1 MTADNAFQTTFSLPR
16 RTESLIIQKQKKVI
30 YRLQFKKKNKIF
42 VKLQLRFEIQLKSKL
57 VDRNVQACKI
67 GDN

>member
-30 YRLQFKKKNKIF
+30 YRLQFKKKIKYLSNY
-42 VKLQLRFEIQLKSKL
+42 
-57 VDRNVQACKI
+57 N
-67 GDN
+67 